1 MGETVEM
8 SKRSRCIRCLVT
20 DLAGLSELGLVGWL
34 VESLNK
40 KLCGDEIQ
48 LAQYHK
54 FCTLDDFRNAD
65 ACSE

>member
-1 MGETVEM
+1 M

-20 DLAGLSELGLVGWL
+20 DLAGLSELGLVGL

-54 FCTLDDFRNAD
+54 FCTLDDFPR
-65 ACSE
+65 CRCLF